1 MIKLSTEI
9 PNAFA
14 IFVVIV
20 LISFLGC
27 FLFLDI
33 GLAKFKIEHL
43 ARRSPPL
50 PSRALARRSSPMP
63 SRALARRSSP
73 MRIFW
78 RTLSYRRQA
87 SSSRRRTL
95 SRRSFG
101 EARLRSYELRRS
113 EARLRSYELRRS
125 EGGESGIRTHAR
137 KTSHVLQTCALSH
150 SAISPHFYFVI
161 SSLLI
166 LSSKGGCVSNNLVN
180 QDFLLFPRKGEAINK

>member
-14 IFVVIV
+14 IFVVTV

-50 PSRALARRSSPMP
+50 PSRALARRSSPM
-63 SRALARRSSP
+63 
-73 MRIFW
+73 RIFW
-78 RTLSYRRQA
+78 QTLSYRRQA
-87 SSSRRRTL
+87 SSSRRRIS

>member
-50 PSRALARRSSPMP
+50 PSRALARRSPPLP

-101 EARLRSYELRRS
+101 